1 MEPVYTSVI
10 GLARTL
16 FAGQGLKFT
25 LLGED
30 NVPRTGGA
38 VVMMNHLSYMDFTYA
53 GFPARKHKRLIRFM
67 AKKEVFDNKISGPI
81 MRSLKHIPVDRAQ
94 GADSY
99 RNAVEYLRRG
109 ELVGVYPEATIS
121 RSFELKAFKSG
132 AARMAIESGAPIVPT
147 VIWGA
152 QRVWTKGHPKQLG
165 RTGYKI
171 SIGVCEPL
179 EATGSAD
186 ALTAKLHEVMSAK
199 LLELQDAY
207 GEHPKGEFW
216 VPARLGG
223 SAPTL
228 EEANRMD
235 AQEQA
240 ERAARREPRKDDPG
254 VV

>member
-1 MEPVYTSVI
+1 MLDI
-10 GLARTL
+10 A
-16 FAGQGLKFT
+16 FAKPSL
-25 LLGED
+25 
-30 NVPRTGGA
+30 PTGGA
-38 VVMMNHLSYMDFTYA
+38 VAILLAEEDLGGGAWHDWDQALNGILSRGIAAAEFKARRSQATTLFAPGNGLNRIVLVGLGKRAELDA
-53 GFPARKHKRLIRFM
+53 PAIE
-67 AKKEVFDNKISGPI
+67 AAC
-81 MRSLKHIPVDRAQ
+81 RAL
-94 GADSY
+94 AS
-99 RNAVEYLRRG
+99 G

-240 ERAARREPRKDDPG
+240 ERAAKREPRKDDPG